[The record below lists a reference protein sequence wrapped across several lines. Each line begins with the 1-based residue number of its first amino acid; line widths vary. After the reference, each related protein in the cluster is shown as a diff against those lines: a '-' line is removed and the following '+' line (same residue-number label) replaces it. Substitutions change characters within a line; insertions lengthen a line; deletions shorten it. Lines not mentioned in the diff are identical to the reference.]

1 MANRNDPL
9 GMLLIGA
16 GRIGELHARNIVY
29 RLPALTLDG
38 IVDPY
43 AGEDFAAWAALVGVP
58 LFDDI
63 AAALAVIK
71 PRAALIAT
79 PTDLHET
86 AAVSAIEAGLHVF
99 CEKPVAPDIPA
110 AARIIRTARSAGVM
124 LQIGFNRRFDHNFA
138 ALRETVK
145 KGRIGEVEML
155 RVTSRDPG
163 PPSIGYIKRSG
174 GLFMDMTIHD
184 FDMARFLSGD
194 EITQVYA
201 RGTSLVDPEI
211 GRAGDIDTA
220 VVTFDLAGGA
230 IGFIE
235 NSRRAA
241 YGYDQRAE
249 VLGGAGAAATA
260 NDTPSSLAISDGT
273 GVHKEKPLYFFLE
286 RYEQSFIAEL
296 ESFADAVAKGAE
308 VAVSG
313 EDGLQAMRIAEA
325 CRVSLLEG
333 RPVKLEEV
341 PQE

>member
-1 MANRNDPL
+1 MANRNDTL
-9 GMLLIGA
+9 GILLIGA
-16 GRIGELHARNIVY
+16 GRIGELHARNIMD
-29 RLPALTLDG
+29 RLPSLSLEG

-43 AGEDFAAWAALVGVP
+43 VGDEFASWAADVGVP
-58 LFDDI
+58 VFGDI
-63 AAALAVIK
+63 SSALAKLK
-71 PRAALIAT
+71 PGAALIAT
-79 PTDLHET
+79 PTDLHES
-86 AAVSAIEAGLHVF
+86 AAVAAIEAGLHVF

-110 AARIIRTARSAGVM
+110 AARIIRAARSAGVK

-138 ALRETVK
+138 ALRVTVQER
-145 KGRIGEVEML
+145 RIGDVEML

-163 PPSIGYIKRSG
+163 PPGIDYIKRSG
-174 GLFMDMTIHD
+174 GLFMDMMIHD

-194 EITQVYA
+194 EITQVFA

-220 VVTFDLAGGA
+220 IVTFDLAGGA

-249 VLGGAGAAATA
+249 ILCAGGSAATA
-260 NDTPSSLAISDGT
+260 NDTPSSLVVSDGT
-273 GVHKEKPLYFFLE
+273 GVHAEKPLYFFLE

-296 ESFADAVAKGAE
+296 RSFAEAVATGAE

-313 EDGLQAMRIAEA
+313 EDGLQAMRIAEG
-325 CRVSLLEG
+325 CRISLLEG
-333 RPVKLEEV
+333 RPVRLDEV
-341 PQE
+341 AQE